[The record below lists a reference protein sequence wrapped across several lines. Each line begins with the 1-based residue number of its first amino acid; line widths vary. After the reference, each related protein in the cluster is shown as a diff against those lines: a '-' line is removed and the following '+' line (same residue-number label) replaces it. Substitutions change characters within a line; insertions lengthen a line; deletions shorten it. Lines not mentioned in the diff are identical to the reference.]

1 MKILGTM
8 TTLLL
13 AGALMLTACTIT
25 PTAAPNEGATATEE
39 ATEPAAGTDTSAGAT
54 VTDSTAAGDAAAA
67 LTTTTTVVTTTVSTV
82 TEGAGVSETEVIT
95 DATSTNASN
104 TAVGLPTAT
113 AAAGITVT
121 TPVST
126 PIAAA
131 AQAAAVT
138 SATTVVTDANAGT
151 ILQVVSTTPGLETLA
166 TALTASGMATALEQP
181 GPITFFAPNNDA
193 FAALPQDQLDA
204 LLADP
209 TSLTPILQYHIVID
223 NVAANRLGTLG
234 AALSSTGLPITVTVQ
249 GDGSLLLNDARIVQP
264 DIPAANGAIHVI
276 DKILLPPATTP

>member
-1 MKILGTM
+1 MKILGT
-8 TTLLL
+8 TTALLL
-13 AGALMLTACTIT
+13 AGTLILAACTIT
-25 PTAAPNEGATATEE
+25 PAAPPSEGAAATAVATE
-39 ATEPAAGTDTSAGAT
+39 AAGTDGSADAT
-54 VTDSTAAGDAAAA
+54 ITDSAAAGDAGAA
-67 LTTTTTVVTTTVSTV
+67 LTTTTTVVTTTVTTV
-82 TEGAGVSETEVIT
+82 TEGTDVSGTEVMTGAAAT
-95 DATSTNASN
+95 DASN
-104 TAVGLPTAT
+104 TAAGLPTVTPAV
-113 AAAGITVT
+113 GITVT

-126 PIAAA
+126 PIATS

-151 ILQVVSTTPGLETLA
+151 ILQVVSRTPGLETLA

-209 TSLTPILQYHIVID
+209 TSLAPILQYHIVID

-234 AALSSTGLPITVTVQ
+234 AALSSSGQPITVTVQ
-249 GDGSLLLNDARIVQP
+249 SDGSLLVNDAHIAQP
-264 DIPAANGAIHVI
+264 DIPASNGVIHLI
-276 DKILLPPATTP
+276 DKVLLPPPITP